1 MNAASNGLERKAP
14 PCPDHLDTMAKREWK
29 RLVKILL
36 RTRVLT
42 EADGLA
48 LANLCQAWSTLV
60 KAQTKLNESGLL
72 LKTPS
77 GYIQQSPL
85 LGIVNNCTDT
95 VVKLSREFGL
105 TPSSRSRLEVPPE
118 PKPESKT
125 MQLIRRAR
133 ERNGLQSRPALK
145 SG

>member
-1 MNAASNGLERKAP
+1 MKTEASGLERKAP
-14 PCPDHLDTMAKREWK
+14 ECPDHLDETAKREWK
-29 RLVKILL
+29 RMVKLLL

-118 PKPESKT
+118 PRPESKT
-125 MQLIRRAR
+125 MQLIRQAR
-133 ERNGLQSRPALK
+133 ERNLVGPR
-145 SG
+145 G

>member
-1 MNAASNGLERKAP
+1 MDRGLERKAP
-14 PCPDHLDTMAKREWK
+14 SCPDHLDAEAKREWK
-29 RLVKILL
+29 RLVKMLL
-36 RTRVLT
+36 RVRILT

-48 LANLCQAWSTLV
+48 LANLCQTWSTLV

-85 LGIVNNCTDT
+85 LGIVNNCTEK

-105 TPSSRSRLEVPPE
+105 TPSSRSRLHVPPE
-118 PKPESKT
+118 PNPETK
-125 MQLIRRAR
+125 MGRILRLAR
-133 ERNGLQSRPALK
+133 ERR
-145 SG
+145 

>member
-1 MNAASNGLERKAP
+1 M
-14 PCPDHLDTMAKREWK
+14 
-29 RLVKILL
+29 
-36 RTRVLT
+36 
-42 EADGLA
+42 
-48 LANLCQAWSTLV
+48 

-118 PKPESKT
+118 PKPESKVG
-125 MQLIRRAR
+125 MLIRMAR
-133 ERNGLQSRPALK
+133 ERNLVGPK
-145 SG
+145 G

>member
-1 MNAASNGLERKAP
+1 MEAKAMTADRGLERKAP
-14 PCPDHLDTMAKREWK
+14 SCPDHLDAAAKKEWK

-36 RTRVLT
+36 RVRILT

-48 LANLCQAWSTLV
+48 LAILCQAWSTLV
-60 KAQTKLNESGLL
+60 KAQTKLSESGLL

-85 LGIVNNCTDT
+85 LGIVNNCTEK

-118 PKPESKT
+118 PKPESK
-125 MQLIRRAR
+125 MGRILRLAR
-133 ERNGLQSRPALK
+133 EQRRI
-145 SG
+145 

>member
-1 MNAASNGLERKAP
+1 MKSDSNGLERKAP
-14 PCPDHLDTMAKREWK
+14 PCPDHLDDAAKREWK

-105 TPSSRSRLEVPPE
+105 TPSSRGRLEVPPE
-118 PKPESKT
+118 PKPET
-125 MQLIRRAR
+125 RMGRILRAAR
-133 ERNGLQSRPALK
+133 ERKQTWKPRE
-145 SG
+145 

>member
-1 MNAASNGLERKAP
+1 M
-14 PCPDHLDTMAKREWK
+14 
-29 RLVKILL
+29 
-36 RTRVLT
+36 
-42 EADGLA
+42 A
-48 LANLCQAWSTLV
+48 LANLCQAWSTLI
-60 KAQTKLNESGLL
+60 KAQAKLNESGLL

-118 PKPESKT
+118 PKPESK
-125 MQLIRRAR
+125 MAKFLR
-133 ERNGLQSRPALK
+133 EAQEQKMVRP
-145 SG
+145 GH